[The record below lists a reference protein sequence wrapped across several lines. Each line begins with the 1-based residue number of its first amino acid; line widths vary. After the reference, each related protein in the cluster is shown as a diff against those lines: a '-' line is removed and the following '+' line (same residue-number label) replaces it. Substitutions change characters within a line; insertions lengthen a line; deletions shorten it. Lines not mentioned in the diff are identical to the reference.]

1 MGTRFEPFETGAQPY
16 LPTVIDPTVSRANR
30 EETRRMGFVNH
41 NLKER
46 LRNFWDLQ
54 QEYWDMLSAPSS
66 AEAEIRKKAASYLPR
81 GGAVLDVAC
90 GTAAN
95 SGFLK
100 NDCQYV
106 GVDLSIKALQQP
118 VVAGLE
124 IVCAD
129 TDQLPFPENYFGGA
143 LATYVLEHAV
153 DPVHTVREV
162 WRVVK
167 PGGRIVFMGPAW
179 DLPFAVPNSL
189 LSKSGSFWWRFFYAA
204 GRFRRQLL
212 GWWFGILPFEQVT
225 DPDAF
230 HFKFIYDSDAVYIVW
245 SYELIRKM
253 KQWGCKLV
261 YWEVDDPMLGTNSV
275 VRAFKRFLMLFP
287 IYRYSGGTVLLVF
300 EK

>member
-1 MGTRFEPFETGAQPY
+1 MGTHLELFDSSAQSD
-16 LPTVIDPTVSRANR
+16 LPMVVDPAVSHADR
-30 EETRRMGFVNH
+30 EKTARMAAADEK
-41 NLKER
+41 LKER
-46 LRNFWDLQ
+46 LRNFWDQQ

-66 AEAEIRKKAASYLPR
+66 SEAEIRKKTASYLPR
-81 GGAVLDVAC
+81 GEAVLDVAC
-90 GTAAN
+90 GTGAN

-100 NDCQYV
+100 DDCRYF
-106 GVDLSIKALQQP
+106 GVDLSIKALQRP
-118 VVAGLE
+118 IGAGLE

-129 TDQLPFPENYFGGA
+129 TDHLPFRENYFGGA
-143 LATYVLEHAV
+143 IATFVLEHAV
-153 DPVHTVREV
+153 DPILTIREV

-189 LSKSGSFWWRFFYAA
+189 LSKSGSFWWRFSYAA
-204 GRFRRQLL
+204 GRLRRQLL
-212 GWWFGILPFEQVT
+212 GWWFGVLPFEQVA

-230 HFKFIYDSDAVYIVW
+230 HVKFIYDSDAVYIVW

-261 YWEVDDPMLGTNSV
+261 HWEVDDPMLGTNPV
-275 VRAFKRFLMLFP
+275 VQAFKRFLMLFP
-287 IYRYSGGTVLLVF
+287 IYRRSGGTVLLVF